1 MTPPASGENGRGRD
15 VTGDK
20 RDAARETIPVALP
33 DAPGTVYLV
42 GAGPGDPELL
52 TLKAARL
59 IESAD
64 VLCHDSLVGDRIVER
79 FPDDSTEVVHVGKRP
94 TTGRRWTQAEINRL
108 LAREARAGKQVV
120 RLKGGDPTVFARGG
134 EEAEYLADRG
144 IPVEFVPGITS
155 PVAAPSAVG
164 IPLTHREH
172 ASSLTVITG
181 HEDPT
186 KDESALD
193 WDAIAGSLM
202 AGGTLVML
210 MGVGRLADNVAALR
224 AREVPA
230 ETPVA
235 IVERATLPDSTLAEG
250 TLETIVDR
258 ADAAGIEP
266 PATVVMGDVVDI
278 RETVAESVDAASH
291 APTTLR
297 VDGRSSPDTGQRRP
311 LSELVTDGPD
321 RSPFVGPGSHD

>member
-1 MTPPASGENGRGRD
+1 MTDHASSKNGNGRD
-15 VTGDK
+15 ATGED
-20 RDAARETIPVALP
+20 RERKSAKTPSMRPSAEM
-33 DAPGTVYLV
+33 GTVYLV

-64 VLCHDSLVGDRIVER
+64 VVCHDSLVGDRIVDR
-79 FPDDSTEVVHVGKRP
+79 FPEDSTDVVHVGKRP
-94 TTGRRWTQAEINRL
+94 DTGRRWTQEEINRL
-108 LAREARAGKQVV
+108 LAREARVGKDVV
-120 RLKGGDPTVFARGG
+120 RLKGGDPTVFGRGG

-155 PVAAPSAVG
+155 SIAAPSSVG

-186 KDESALD
+186 KEESALD
-193 WDAIAGSLM
+193 WDAIAASLT
-202 AGGTLVML
+202 AGGTLVIL
-210 MGVGRLADNVAALR
+210 MGVGRLPDNVAALR
-224 AREVPA
+224 ARDVPA

-235 IVERATLPDSTLAEG
+235 IVERATLPDSSVTEG

-258 ADAAGIEP
+258 AELAGIEP
-266 PATVVMGDVVDI
+266 PATVVVGDVVDV
-278 RETVAESVDAASH
+278 RETVSEGVEAAGGV
-291 APTTLR
+291 PTTIR
-297 VDGRSSPDTGQRRP
+297 VDGRASTPIENGRPPSEMVIDGTGP
-311 LSELVTDGPD
+311 P
-321 RSPFVGPGSHD
+321 PFVGPPEP